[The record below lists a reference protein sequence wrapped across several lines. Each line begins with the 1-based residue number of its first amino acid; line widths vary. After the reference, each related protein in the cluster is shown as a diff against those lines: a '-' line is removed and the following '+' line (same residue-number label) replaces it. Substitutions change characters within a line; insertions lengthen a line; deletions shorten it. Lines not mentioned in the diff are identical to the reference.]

1 MIDNVIQNTFNEE
14 IKKVY
19 ETKEENEEK
28 KCEWARRVK
37 IRAEI
42 ARNSCE

>member
-28 KCEWARRVK
+28 NANEQ
-37 IRAEI
+37 E
-42 ARNSCE
+42 E